1 MKTPTEGE
9 SMTSLTVTP
18 LHVER
23 SRQISQIVQHDI
35 VQRGLTFE
43 QSVDSLS
50 EFLGLDRETVM
61 LCIGL
66 VNDLDSEDPHTVV
79 EG

>member
-1 MKTPTEGE
+1 M
-9 SMTSLTVTP
+9 LTP
-18 LHVER
+18 LHIER

-50 EFLGLDRETVM
+50 EFLGIERETV
-61 LCIGL
+61 LVCIGL
-66 VNDLDSEDPHTVV
+66 VNRLDGKEQ
-79 EG
+79 